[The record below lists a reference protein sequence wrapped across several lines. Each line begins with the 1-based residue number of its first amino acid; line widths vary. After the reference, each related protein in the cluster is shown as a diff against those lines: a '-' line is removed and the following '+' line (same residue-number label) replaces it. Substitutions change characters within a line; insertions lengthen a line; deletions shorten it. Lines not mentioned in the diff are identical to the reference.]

1 MFIDNESKET
11 VRTKLQKIYGELSE
25 WQNVREKLCAL
36 GCVGY
41 TSKCA
46 IFNEYAQIAHGA
58 WVSQSRRQKFC
69 QSLILH
75 ASVWK

>member
-1 MFIDNESKET
+1 MT
-11 VRTKLQKIYGELSE
+11 VRKQFG
-25 WQNVREKLCAL
+25 QNYRKSTGNYQSDKTCGEKLCAL

-41 TSKCA
+41 TSECA

-75 ASVWK
+75 ASV